1 MRLLLVR
8 HGETVWN
15 AERRLQGNRDV
26 PLSTAGRAQ
35 AAALAPTVAAH
46 RPSCVVTSPLART
59 RETAELL
66 GHPGDRRD
74 ARWQEADLGDWTG
87 QLSDALRAG
96 GGDYDAWRAGLLTPP
111 GGEPFAALTAR
122 VAAALA
128 DLCREPAG
136 DAVLVVTH
144 GGPIRAAVQH
154 LLGLEPARVVPVG
167 PASLTLIDIG
177 AAGARLRGYNIARA
191 A

>member
-8 HGETVWN
+8 HGETAWN

-26 PLSTAGRAQ
+26 PLSATGRAQ
-35 AAALAPTVAAH
+35 ATALAPAVAAH
-46 RPSCVVTSPLART
+46 RPSRVVVSPLART

-87 QLSDALRAG
+87 QLSDALRAA

-128 DLCREPAG
+128 DLCREPTG
-136 DAVLVVTH
+136 EAVLVVTH

-154 LLGLEPARVVPVG
+154 LLGLAPARIVPVG

-177 AAGARLRGYNIARA
+177 ATGARLRGYNTGQPA
-191 A
+191 